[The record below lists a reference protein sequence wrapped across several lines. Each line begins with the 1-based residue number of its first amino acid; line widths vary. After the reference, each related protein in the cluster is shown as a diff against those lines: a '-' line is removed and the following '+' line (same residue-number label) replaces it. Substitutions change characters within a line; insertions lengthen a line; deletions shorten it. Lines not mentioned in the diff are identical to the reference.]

1 MARLLLIVVAL
12 AILAFVLATVGVFSH
27 APKPLAAKARA
38 DLVVVEKT
46 AHRMTLYSHRHVLRI
61 YTIAL
66 GRGGLDPKAKLG
78 DGLTPE
84 GHYEIDAHNKT
95 SGFYLSLHI
104 SYPSA
109 MDAKVAAARG
119 FAPGGD
125 IMIHGLRNYT
135 GWIGSWQ
142 RAIDWTD
149 GCIAVTDDEMDE
161 IWRAVPNGTPVEIRH

>member
-1 MARLLLIVVAL
+1 MARLILIVVAVGILL
-12 AILAFVLATVGVFSH
+12 AVLATVGVFSH
-27 APKPLAAKARA
+27 APRPLAAAARA
-38 DLVVVEKT
+38 DLVVVEKS
-46 AHRMTLYSHRHVLRI
+46 AHRLTLYEHQRVLRA
-61 YTIAL
+61 YTISL
-66 GRGGLDPKAKLG
+66 GRGGLDPKAKQG

-84 GHYEIDAHNKT
+84 GHYEIDRRIAH
-95 SGFYLSLHI
+95 SAYYLSLHI

-109 MDAKVAAARG
+109 MDKKVAVARG
-119 FAPGGD
+119 VAPGGD

-149 GCIAVTDDEMDE
+149 GCIALTDDEMDE

>member
-1 MARLLLIVVAL
+1 M
-12 AILAFVLATVGVFSH
+12 LATVGVFST
-27 APKPLAAKARA
+27 APKPLAPRLRA

-46 AHRMTLYSHRHVLRI
+46 AHRMTLYARRHVLRV
-61 YTIAL
+61 YTISL
-66 GRGGLDPKAKLG
+66 GTGGLDPKSRRG
-78 DGLTPE
+78 DDLTPE
-84 GHYEIDAHNKT
+84 GHYEIDARNAH
-95 SGFYLSLHI
+95 SGFYRALHI

-109 MDAKVAAARG
+109 MDRKVAAARG

-125 IMIHGLRNYT
+125 VMIHGLRNYT
-135 GWIGSWQ
+135 GWIGTWQ